1 MAINS
6 RLQDLL
12 ETSHAKYNHSVHR
25 PADTARDVAAAEH
38 IPPHE
43 VAKTIVFVGNEG
55 FGMAVVPADCRVDL
69 QELRIRL
76 GLSHLRLATEAEL
89 SSLFPDAEI
98 GAMPPF
104 GNLYSMPVYVD
115 SRLAAEPTIAFN
127 GGTHRDVIHMKFRD
141 FERLARPVIM
151 SFSMVH

>member
-1 MAINS
+1 MAIS
-6 RLQDLL
+6 SKLQGILD
-12 ETSHAKYNHSVHR
+12 SSQAKYSHSVHR
-25 PADTARDVAAAEH
+25 PADTARDVAVAEH

-43 VAKTIVFVGNEG
+43 MAKTIVFSGNEG
-55 FGMAVVPADCRVDL
+55 FGMAVVPGDCQVDL

-89 SSLFPDAEI
+89 SNLFPDAEI

-115 SRLAAEPTIAFN
+115 SRLAAEPMIAFN
-127 GGTHRDVIHMKFRD
+127 GGTHRDVIHMRFRD
-141 FERLARPVIM
+141 FERLVSPVIIP
-151 SFSMVH
+151 FSRVH